1 MLVRAMLFGFLV
13 SGLAHAG
20 EPAAAS
26 HPQPPVSVGRVQYV
40 QASSLNVHEQP
51 SATAPILFEL
61 RINEQVVVVGP
72 AASPDND
79 WCQVQARQRTGFL
92 TCALVG
98 DVPLTIDALTAVAGD
113 VDAPGEQRTLAWQR
127 LLALLEVELIS
138 AGTPV
143 PPALASRAGPQR
155 RRQLRPLRDRPHRR
169 RRAHAPARRP
179 RCPGRRHPSPARA
192 TFVSSPCRPVSN
204 RPSSSAPCRSSTVPP
219 RRRRHP
225 APSSPPHPRHLDGHA
240 ALTRSTN

>member
-1 MLVRAMLFGFLV
+1 MLVRATLLAFLM

-20 EPAAAS
+20 EPAGAA

-40 QASSLNVHEQP
+40 QASSLNVREQP

-72 AASPDND
+72 AASPDNA

-143 PPALASRAGPQR
+143 PPALADRADAIRNAYRVWFSEAQISEGTDSRTYF
-155 RRQLRPLRDRPHRR
+155 
-169 RRAHAPARRP
+169 
-179 RCPGRRHPSPARA
+179 SMA
-192 TFVSSPCRPVSN
+192 T
-204 RPSSSAPCRSSTVPP
+204 PP
-219 RRRRHP
+219 RTSRLRWT
-225 APSSPPHPRHLDGHA
+225 
-240 ALTRSTN
+240 TRTSAVSKTRER